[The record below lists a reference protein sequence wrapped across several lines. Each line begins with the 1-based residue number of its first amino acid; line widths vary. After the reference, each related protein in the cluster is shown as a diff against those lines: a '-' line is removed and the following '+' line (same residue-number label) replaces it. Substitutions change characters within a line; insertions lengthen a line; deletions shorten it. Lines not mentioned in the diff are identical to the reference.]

1 MPVTKKRT
9 STAIKSK
16 VDFVQ
21 KKLKAE
27 VEVGKTDDVIVASGK
42 KNPTPYRS
50 NSSDS
55 PPSLQIIDSVS
66 LKSPYR
72 SGPHASLAAADA
84 TLSFLDQIIKQ
95 HEQKAKELVWLARN
109 KSSKDADDKKSIAKL
124 QKLHKKESIELLA
137 PEVDVSMF
145 NFGFWSGVLA
155 SSRLAGGII
164 HAAEEATFVEG
175 PTPSAAVMR
184 QLALDCFPDLHV

>member
-9 STAIKSK
+9 STVVKSK
-16 VDFVQ
+16 VQ
-21 KKLKAE
+21 KKLKVE
-27 VEVGKTDDVIVASGK
+27 VEVGSIVKRKADDVIVASG
-42 KNPTPYRS
+42 PTPYRS

-95 HEQKAKELVWLARN
+95 HEQKSKELVWLARN
-109 KSSKDADDKKSIAKL
+109 KTSKVADDKKSIAKL
-124 QKLHKKESIELLA
+124 QKLHKKESMELLA

-184 QLALDCFPDLHV
+184 HLALDCFPDLHV

>member
-9 STAIKSK
+9 STAVKSQ
-16 VDFVQ
+16 VDSVVDSVQ
-21 KKLKAE
+21 KKLK
-27 VEVGKTDDVIVASGK
+27 VDVKTVSNSKADASVP
-42 KNPTPYRS
+42 NRS

-95 HEQKAKELVWLARN
+95 HEQKSKELVWLARN
-109 KSSKDADDKKSIAKL
+109 KTSKVADDKKGIAKL
-124 QKLHKKESIELLA
+124 QKLHKKESMELLA
-137 PEVDVSMF
+137 PEGDVSMF